1 MNDEL
6 EHIWSRVQ
14 AELAVAVDES
24 TYRIWL
30 EALRARD
37 SLEETPARRSPAQAC
52 GWIRDR
58 FGVLLQSC
66 AAAVVGPDV
75 VLELV

>member
-1 MNDEL
+1 MEERVDAAVSDEL

-14 AELAVAVDES
+14 AELTLAVDES

-30 EALRARD
+30 ESLRVRD
-37 SLEETPARRSPAQAC
+37 LCGQRLVVEAPPQTC

-58 FGVLLQSC
+58 FGRVLQEIGR
-66 AAAVVGPDV
+66 AHV
-75 VLELV
+75 